1 MALGGIKLTSYFI
14 ATENR
19 NRAWRPGP
27 MKIPNIEGMTQS
39 VGREMIQ
46 SARHTAT
53 LTARDALR
61 HATQDI
67 HERLHGHIVFRR
79 LLRQS
84 ITHDEYRAL
93 LARLYGFHRPLE
105 IALSA
110 HADVRPD
117 LEMGR
122 RRRAH
127 LLIADLKALGL
138 GHADIAAMPLAAMP
152 PRLDD
157 PGRFL
162 GSLYVRE
169 GAMLGGRVLAS
180 KLDDLLGPGRHG
192 RRFFAGRD
200 HDTALWRGCCA
211 AFEAA
216 AEAGHLKA
224 MTAAARETF
233 EVFESWIN
241 GLER

>member
-1 MALGGIKLTSYFI
+1 
-14 ATENR
+14 
-19 NRAWRPGP
+19 
-27 MKIPNIEGMTQS
+27 
-39 VGREMIQ
+39 MIQ

-53 LTARDALR
+53 PTARDALR
-61 HATQDI
+61 RATQDI
-67 HERLHGHIVFRR
+67 HERLHSHIVFRR
-79 LLRQS
+79 LLSRS
-84 ITHDEYRAL
+84 ITRDEYRAL

-105 IALSA
+105 TALSA

-127 LLIADLKALGL
+127 LLIADLRALGL
-138 GHADIAAMPLAAMP
+138 GDADIAAMPLAAMP

-169 GAMLGGRVLAS
+169 GAMLGGRVLAGR
-180 KLDDLLGPGRHG
+180 LNDLLGAGRNG
-192 RRFFAGRD
+192 RRFFAGRYQ
-200 HDTALWRGCCA
+200 DTALWRRCCA
-211 AFEAA
+211 ELEAA

-224 MTAAARETF
+224 MTAAARDTF

-241 GLER
+241 GLDR